1 MKVLLLEDNPD
12 DAELL
17 VFELNRA
24 GFAPEWTRVDDEKGL
39 RVGLVEA
46 PEIVI
51 ADYNMPGFGAIHAL
65 RVINTL
71 PDPPPVIVVSGAL
84 SEDSCVEALR
94 RGAVDYLLKDR
105 LARLGPAVEHALAQ
119 RRLDHARRRAEA
131 LSHEHE
137 RRFRAAFDHAPVGM
151 AVTAGAGAV
160 LEANAAL
167 LEMTGQGLDDLRGQP
182 LTDVVLAEDRA
193 VLTEYVESLHTGGTG
208 ERRREVRPEPPG
220 GPRRPVREV
229 RLVSRTGRVTWT
241 QYSASLIGPHG
252 NIVHQI
258 ADITARR
265 RAEQALQ
272 RQAEQLARSNAEL
285 QELDRLKSEFIA
297 TVSHELR
304 TPLTSIRGYTEIL
317 AEDVNGVFSEDDQ
330 RIISIIDR
338 NGRRLLALI
347 DDLLTFSHIEAG
359 TLVLTYGPV
368 RLDDVLDSAV
378 EAVRSTA
385 QPGLTIRLDI
395 ADRLPA
401 VEADGGQI
409 ERVMLNL
416 LSNAVKFSPDGGTV
430 TVTARAEPTEVVVSV
445 ADTGMG
451 IAEAEQVRLFT
462 RFFRSAEA
470 QRRAIN
476 GSGLGLAISKS
487 IVEAHG
493 GWIGLSSTPGAGTTV
508 SLGLPVPAA
517 SSVGAAG
524 AAGAGG
530 AAGVRP

>member
-1 MKVLLLEDNPD
+1 MKVLLLEDNAD

-17 VFELNRA
+17 VFELIRA
-24 GFAPEWTRVDDEKGL
+24 GFSPEWTRVDDEPGL
-39 RVGLVEA
+39 RDGLAER
-46 PEIVI
+46 PEIVL
-51 ADYNMPGFGAIHAL
+51 ADYNLPGFGAIQAL
-65 RVINTL
+65 RVIHTL

-131 LSHEHE
+131 QSTEHE

-151 AVTAGAGAV
+151 AVTSADGAV
-160 LEANAAL
+160 IEANAAL
-167 LEMTGQGLDDLRGQP
+167 LEMTGNSLDDLRGRP
-182 LTDVVLAEDRA
+182 LTDVVLAEDRS
-193 VLTEYVESLHTGGTG
+193 VLAEYVESLLTGGEG
-208 ERRREVRPEPPG
+208 ERRRAPRPELPG
-220 GPRRPVREV
+220 APGRPAREL

-241 QYSASLIGPHG
+241 QYSASLIGECAG
-252 NIVHQI
+252 ANVVHQI

-317 AEDVNGVFSEDDQ
+317 AEDVNGVFKEEDQ

-368 RLDDVLDSAV
+368 QLADVLDSAV

-385 QPGLTIRLDI
+385 HPGLTIRLDVT
-395 ADRLPA
+395 DPLPV
-401 VEADGGQI
+401 VEADGAQI

-416 LSNAVKFSPDGGTV
+416 LSNAVKFSPDGGSV

-470 QRRAIN
+470 QRLAIN

-493 GWIGLSSTPGAGTTV
+493 GWIGLSSAAGAGTTV
-508 SLGLPVPAA
+508 SLGLPVPTA
-517 SSVGAAG
+517 SSVG

-530 AAGVRP
+530 AAGGGRA

>member
-1 MKVLLLEDNPD
+1 
-12 DAELL
+12 
-17 VFELNRA
+17 
-24 GFAPEWTRVDDEKGL
+24 
-39 RVGLVEA
+39 
-46 PEIVI
+46 
-51 ADYNMPGFGAIHAL
+51 
-65 RVINTL
+65 
-71 PDPPPVIVVSGAL
+71 
-84 SEDSCVEALR
+84 
-94 RGAVDYLLKDR
+94 
-105 LARLGPAVEHALAQ
+105 
-119 RRLDHARRRAEA
+119 
-131 LSHEHE
+131 
-137 RRFRAAFDHAPVGM
+137 
-151 AVTAGAGAV
+151 
-160 LEANAAL
+160 
-167 LEMTGQGLDDLRGQP
+167 
-182 LTDVVLAEDRA
+182 
-193 VLTEYVESLHTGGTG
+193 
-208 ERRREVRPEPPG
+208 
-220 GPRRPVREV
+220 
-229 RLVSRTGRVTWT
+229 VTWT
-241 QYSASLIGPHG
+241 QYSASLIGECAG
-252 NIVHQI
+252 ANVVHQI

-317 AEDVNGVFSEDDQ
+317 AEDVNGVFKEEDQ

-368 RLDDVLDSAV
+368 QLADVLDSAV

-385 QPGLTIRLDI
+385 HPGLTIRLHVTDP
-395 ADRLPA
+395 LPV
-401 VEADGGQI
+401 VEADGAQI

-416 LSNAVKFSPDGGTV
+416 LSNAVKFSPDGGSV

-470 QRRAIN
+470 QRLAIN

-493 GWIGLSSTPGAGTTV
+493 GWIGLSSAAGAGTTV
-508 SLGLPVPAA
+508 SLGLPVPTA

-524 AAGAGG
+524 AGG
-530 AAGVRP
+530 AAAGGRA

>member
-1 MKVLLLEDNPD
+1 VKVLLLEDSPD

-17 VFELNRA
+17 VAELKRA
-24 GFAPEWTRVDDEKGL
+24 GFAPRWNRVDDEPGL
-39 RVGLVEA
+39 RAGLEQE
-46 PEIVI
+46 PEIVL
-51 ADYNMPGFGAIHAL
+51 ADYNLPGFGALHAL
-65 RVINTL
+65 RLINTL

-119 RRLDHARRRAEA
+119 RRLDHARHKAEA
-131 LSHEHE
+131 QSREHE

-151 AVTAGAGAV
+151 AVTEPDGV
-160 LEANAAL
+160 VIEANAAL
-167 LEMTGQGLDDLRGQP
+167 LSMTGRSLDDLRGRP
-182 LTDVVLAEDRA
+182 LDEVVMPDDRPVLAGYLD
-193 VLTEYVESLHTGGTG
+193 LLCGGGDG
-208 ERRREVRPEPPG
+208 ERRGRPRETDDALGGRPA
-220 GPRRPVREV
+220 REL
-229 RLVSRTGRVTWT
+229 RLTGRQGKVTWT
-241 QYSASLIGPHG
+241 QYSASLIGECSRGH
-252 NIVHQI
+252 IVHQI

-285 QELDRLKSEFIA
+285 QEVDRLKSEFIA

-317 AEDVNGVFSEDDQ
+317 AEDVNGVFNDDDR

-338 NGRRLLALI
+338 NGRRLLSLI
-347 DDLLTFSHIEAG
+347 DDLLTFSNIEAG
-359 TLVLTYGPV
+359 TLVLARGPV
-368 RLDDVLDSAV
+368 QMADVLDSAC

-385 QPGLTIRLDI
+385 QPQLAIRLSI
-395 ADRLPA
+395 PARLPA
-401 VEADGGQI
+401 IDADGPQI

-416 LSNAVKFSPDGGTV
+416 LSNAVKFSPGGGTV
-430 TVTARAEPTEVVVSV
+430 TVTARAEPREVVVSV

-451 IAEAEQVRLFT
+451 IAEAEQTRLFS

-470 QRRAIN
+470 QRLAIN

-493 GWIGLSSTPGAGTTV
+493 GWIGLSSTPGVGTTV
-508 SLGLPVPAA
+508 SLGLPVPVPEATPVGAA
-517 SSVGAAG
+517 SSVVGL
-524 AAGAGG
+524 
-530 AAGVRP
+530 

>member
-1 MKVLLLEDNPD
+1 MKVLLLEDD
-12 DAELL
+12 SADAELL
-17 VFELNRA
+17 VFELSRA
-24 GFAPEWTRVDDEKGL
+24 GFAPEWTRVDDEPGL
-39 RVGLVEA
+39 RAGLAEG

-51 ADYNMPGFGAIHAL
+51 ADYNLPGFGAIHAL

-71 PDPPPVIVVSGAL
+71 PEPPPVIVVSGAL
-84 SEDSCVEALR
+84 SEDACVEALR

-131 LSHEHE
+131 QSHEHE

-151 AVTAGAGAV
+151 AVTSVDGAV
-160 LEANAAL
+160 IEANAAL
-167 LEMTGQGLDDLRGQP
+167 LEMTGHGADELRGRP
-182 LTDVVLAEDRA
+182 LTEVVLAEDRP
-193 VLTEYVESLHTGGTG
+193 VLADYVESLYAGGDG
-208 ERRREVRPEPPG
+208 ERRRSPRPELPG
-220 GPRRPVREV
+220 GPGRPAREV

-241 QYSASLIGPHG
+241 QYSASLIGECSHG
-252 NIVHQI
+252 NVVHQI

-317 AEDVNGVFSEDDQ
+317 AEDVNGVFNEDDQ

-368 RLDDVLDSAV
+368 KMADVLDSAV
-378 EAVRSTA
+378 EAVRSTT

-401 VEADGGQI
+401 VEADGAQI

-524 AAGAGG
+524 AGG
-530 AAGVRP
+530 AAAHRP